1 MKNIQKGRYRHLK
14 GVGNEQTNNILSFP
28 MLTQKKFL
36 PLLFSLLSCLFLTAQ
51 TWKASDLKFCT
62 QLSINDW
69 AKVQAN
75 KTQSL
80 IEGDKITFKGRKTVA
95 SSQWVKKQ
103 PDRNCLSA
111 NPDDCLVWCLVEV
124 PGENTPDKT
133 YLLSAVEQINGQWIE
148 PALSAKLYKV
158 KAVCTE
164 SVSVELKIA
173 TINALLEVG
182 AYRKQKRRETTENY
196 IAYCD
201 EHFFEALKKFQTDN
215 DFPVGE
221 YYDLESLV
229 ALEVVKE

>member
-1 MKNIQKGRYRHLK
+1 
-14 GVGNEQTNNILSFP
+14 
-28 MLTQKKFL
+28 MLTQKKLL
-36 PLLFSLLSCLFLTAQ
+36 PLLFSLLSCRFLTAQ

-69 AKVQAN
+69 AKVKASE
-75 KTQSL
+75 TQSL
-80 IEGDKITFKGRKTVA
+80 IEGDKITFKGRKTAA
-95 SSQWVKKQ
+95 STKWVKKQ
-103 PDRNCLSA
+103 PDRNCLSS
-111 NPDDCLVWCLVEV
+111 NPDDCAVWCLVEV
-124 PGENTPDKT
+124 PGERLNDET

-148 PALSAKLYKV
+148 PSLVAKLYKV
-158 KAVCTE
+158 KVVCSE
-164 SVSVELKIA
+164 SISVELKIA

-182 AYRKQKRRETTENY
+182 AYRKQKRRETTEDY